1 MELERFEGLFPAAIT
16 PMDEEGDLD
25 EAALEKVLEFNLQ
38 AGVQGF
44 WLAGGTGESVLLDD
58 EENMRVAS
66 LAVAR
71 TAGRA
76 ATIMHVGTP
85 TTRRSVRLAEHA
97 ARAGADAI
105 CCVPPFYYSRSED
118 EIVEH
123 YRAVGAAAGLP
134 LFLYNLPGMTGVE
147 ITLDL
152 IRRIRDGVPQLAG
165 LKHSSSNQPVVH
177 DFAQMGLRCFIGN
190 SMSMLPAM
198 SLGAVGC
205 VDGPP
210 LMEPAPWLEIRDAYR
225 KGDLARA
232 EAAQRRAREMV
243 QGIFALGGER
253 YIASIKAVMSHRL
266 GVECGDPRPPA
277 RPLTDEERRRVVETA
292 DALGLGRVP
301 LQANGGGSQD

>member
-1 MELERFEGLFPAAIT
+1 MDLERFEGLFPAAIT
-16 PMDEEGDLD
+16 PMNGEGDLNED
-25 EAALEKVLEFNLQ
+25 ALERVLEFNMQ

-76 ATIMHVGTP
+76 ASIMHVGTP

-105 CCVPPFYYSRSED
+105 CCVPPFYYSRDDD

-165 LKHSSSNQPVVH
+165 LKHSSVNQPVVH
-177 DFAQMGLRCFIGN
+177 DFARMGLRCFIGN

-198 SLGAVGC
+198 TIGAVGC

-210 LMEPAPWLEIRDAYR
+210 LTDPATWLEIRDAYH
-225 KGDLARA
+225 KGEVPRA
-232 EAAQRRAREMV
+232 EAAQRRARDVVEAV
-243 QGIFALGGER
+243 FDLGGDR

-266 GVECGDPRPPA
+266 GVDCGDPRPPA
-277 RPLTDEERRRVVETA
+277 RPLTGEERRRLVEA
-292 DALGLGRVP
+292 AEAVGLGRVR
-301 LQANGGGSQD
+301 L

>member
-1 MELERFEGLFPAAIT
+1 MDLERFEGLFPAAIT
-16 PMDEEGDLD
+16 PMDGEGRLD
-25 EAALEKVLEFNLQ
+25 EGALEQVLEFNLR

-66 LAVAR
+66 VAAAR
-71 TAGRA
+71 AAGRA

-85 TTRRSVRLAEHA
+85 TTRRSARLAEHA
-97 ARAGADAI
+97 AKAGADAI
-105 CCVPPFYYSRSED
+105 CCVPPFYYSRSDD

-123 YRAVGAAAGLP
+123 YRAVAAAAGLP
-134 LFLYNLPGMTGVE
+134 LFVYNLPGMTGVE

-152 IRRIRDGVPQLAG
+152 MKKIRDGVPQLAG

-177 DFAQMGLRCFIGN
+177 DFARMGLRCFIGN

-198 SLGAVGC
+198 TIGAVGC

-210 LMEPAPWLEIRDAYR
+210 LMDPATWLEIRDACR
-225 KGDLARA
+225 SRDLPRA
-232 EAAQRRAREMV
+232 EAAQRRAREVV
-243 QGIFALGGER
+243 QAVFDLGGDR

-266 GVECGDPRPPA
+266 GVDCGDPRPPA
-277 RPLTDEERRRVVETA
+277 RPLTDAERRRVVAAAEA
-292 DALGLGRVP
+292 AGLGRVR
-301 LQANGGGSQD
+301 L

>member
-1 MELERFEGLFPAAIT
+1 MDLERFEGLFPAAVT
-16 PMDEEGDLD
+16 PMDGEGNLD
-25 EAALEKVLEFNLQ
+25 EGALERVLEFNLQ

-66 LAVAR
+66 LSAAR
-71 TAGRA
+71 IAGRA
-76 ATIMHVGTP
+76 AGIMHVGTP

-105 CCVPPFYYSRSED
+105 CCVPPLFYPRSED

-134 LFLYNLPGMTGVE
+134 LFIYNLPGMTGVE

-152 IRRIRDGVPQLAG
+152 MRRIRDGVPQVAG
-165 LKHSSSNQPVVH
+165 LKHSSAHQPVVH
-177 DFAQMGLRCFIGN
+177 DFARMGLRCFIGN

-198 SLGAVGC
+198 AIGAVGC

-210 LMEPAPWLEIRDAYR
+210 LIDPATWLEIRDAYR
-225 KGDLARA
+225 KGDLSRA
-232 EAAQRRAREMV
+232 EAAQRRAREV
-243 QGIFALGGER
+243 VRAVFDLGGDR

-266 GVECGDPRPPA
+266 GVECGDPRPPG
-277 RPLTDEERRRVVETA
+277 RPLTDGERRRVVETA
-292 DALGLGRVP
+292 ESLGLGRVR
-301 LQANGGGSQD
+301 L

>member
-1 MELERFEGLFPAAIT
+1 MDLERFEGLFPAAIT
-16 PMDEEGDLD
+16 PMDEEGNLD
-25 EAALEKVLEFNLQ
+25 EGALEKVLEFNLR

-58 EENMRVAS
+58 EENMRIAS

-76 ATIMHVGTP
+76 ASIMHVGTP

-105 CCVPPFYYSRSED
+105 CCVPPLFYSRSDD
-118 EIVEH
+118 EIVDH

-152 IRRIRDGVPQLAG
+152 MRRIQDRVPQLAG
-165 LKHSSSNQPVVH
+165 LKHSSANQPVVH
-177 DFAQMGLRCFIGN
+177 DFARMGLRCFIGN
-190 SMSMLPAM
+190 NMSMLPAM
-198 SLGAVGC
+198 AIGAVGC

-210 LMEPAPWLEIRDAYR
+210 LVDPATWLAIREAYR
-225 KGDLARA
+225 EGDLPRA
-232 EAAQRRAREMV
+232 EAAQGRAREVV
-243 QGIFALGGER
+243 QAVFVLGGDR

-266 GVECGDPRPPA
+266 GVECGDPRPPG
-277 RPLTDEERRRVVETA
+277 RPLTAGERRRVVESVEA
-292 DALGLGRVP
+292 VGLGRVR
-301 LQANGGGSQD
+301 L

>member
-1 MELERFEGLFPAAIT
+1 MDLERFEGLFPAAIT
-16 PMDEEGDLD
+16 PMNEEGDLD
-25 EAALEKVLEFNLQ
+25 EGALERVLEFNLR

-58 EENMRVAS
+58 GENMRVAS
-66 LAVAR
+66 LAVDQM
-71 TAGRA
+71 AGRA
-76 ATIMHVGTP
+76 ASIMHVGTP

-105 CCVPPFYYSRSED
+105 CCVPPVFYSRSEE

-147 ITLDL
+147 VTIDL
-152 IRRIRDGVPQLAG
+152 ARRIRDEVPQLAG
-165 LKHSSSNQPVVH
+165 LKHSSGNQPVVH
-177 DFAQMGLRCFIGN
+177 DFARMGLRCFIGN

-198 SLGAVGC
+198 TIGAVGC

-210 LMEPAPWLEIRDAYR
+210 LMDPATWLEIRDAYHE
-225 KGDLARA
+225 GDLPRA
-232 EAAQRRAREMV
+232 EEAQRRARDV
-243 QGIFALGGER
+243 VAAVFVLGGDR

-277 RPLTDEERRRVVETA
+277 RPLTGEERRRVVEA
-292 DALGLGRVP
+292 AEAVGLGRVRP
-301 LQANGGGSQD
+301 